1 MGINVKFVNND
12 KETDICKGIR
22 RRVFVKEQN
31 IPETIEMDDEWVRAI
46 YVCAILDGEYVGT
59 ARYRETSSGIKLERF
74 AVLKE
79 KRGLGIGKTMVT
91 FMLDNLDKDKNI
103 YLHAQE
109 SVVAFYLLFGFK
121 KVGDRFYEAEIPH
134 WKMIKK

>member
-1 MGINVKFVNND
+1 
-12 KETDICKGIR
+12 
-22 RRVFVKEQN
+22 
-31 IPETIEMDDEWVRAI
+31 
-46 YVCAILDGEYVGT
+46 
-59 ARYRETSSGIKLERF
+59 
-74 AVLKE
+74 
-79 KRGLGIGKTMVT
+79 MVT

-109 SVVAFYLLFGFK
+109 SVVAFYLLLGFK

>member
-1 MGINVKFVNND
+1 MGINVKFVNNG
-12 KETDICKGIR
+12 KETDICLEIR
-22 RRVFVKEQN
+22 RRVFVEEQN
-31 IPETIEMDDEWVRAI
+31 IPETIEMDDEWVHAI
-46 YVCAILDGEYVGT
+46 YVCAILDEEYVGT

-79 KRGLGIGKTMVT
+79 QRGLGIGKTMVT

>member
-1 MGINVKFVNND
+1 
-12 KETDICKGIR
+12 
-22 RRVFVKEQN
+22 
-31 IPETIEMDDEWVRAI
+31 
-46 YVCAILDGEYVGT
+46 
-59 ARYRETSSGIKLERF
+59 
-74 AVLKE
+74 
-79 KRGLGIGKTMVT
+79 MVT
-91 FMLDNLDKDKNI
+91 FMLNNLDKDKNI

>member
-1 MGINVKFVNND
+1 MGINVKFVNNG
-12 KETDICKGIR
+12 KETDICLEIR
-22 RRVFVKEQN
+22 RRVFVEEQN
-31 IPETIEMDDEWVRAI
+31 IPETIEMDDEWVHAI
-46 YVCAILDGEYVGT
+46 YVCAILDEEYVGT

-109 SVVAFYLLFGFK
+109 SVVGFYLLLGFK
-121 KVGDRFYEAEIPH
+121 RVGDRFYEAEIPH

>member
-12 KETDICKGIR
+12 KETDICLGIR
-22 RRVFVKEQN
+22 RRVFVEEQN

-46 YVCAILDGEYVGT
+46 YVCAILDEEYVGT

-79 KRGLGIGKTMVT
+79 YRGLGVGKALVK
-91 FMLDNLDKDKNI
+91 FILDNLDQDQDI

-109 SVVAFYLLFGFK
+109 PVVDFYLLLGFK
-121 KVGDRFYEAEIPH
+121 KVNDRFYEAEIPH
-134 WKMIKK
+134 WEMIKK